1 MEAKIAAHLKQQGIK
16 LIGFDFDQTL
26 VSVHTRGHWRE
37 STAKLVAKIRPF
49 MKSLLCAV
57 VKAGLPTA
65 VVTFSP
71 QARLIKEVLRAA
83 IGDELTRNIVIIDSK
98 QAGDKQRD
106 GKIPHL
112 KAAKEKLA
120 GAASATMRQTVL
132 IDDDKTNIAK
142 CIKCGAHAVH
152 VDEHASERDLES
164 AITHAMMSI
173 SNGVTVPAP
182 IATAELSTGLAA
194 ADQAVTPTT
203 TIASF
208 EEWKEM
214 KEKDHLR
221 PATPSA
227 VAANTPPP
235 AVPRSRAHP
244 KDKYDEMDQIEQML
258 NAFQQNSM
266 SPVSSPRQLLSSPP
280 QQPNTV
286 HVTRRTSAPGN
297 LPEWQSTLNA
307 QQQRRSS
314 STSPLRV
321 KIGREL
327 LGSPLAQ
334 DNSIALRRA
343 QSSDT
348 VISRKPTQPDA
359 RGALRKIEHN
369 ERPKQLDI
377 LSPKKSEIPTLA
389 GSFQNHPMAS
399 LRSPNNFREKHTAAV
414 NMPQPKMMSPRAMI
428 TSPTGR
434 PGMQLTGPPMGRNQA
449 IASPRATRG
458 RPGPPPGRGKG
469 GGKGMRV

>member
-1 MEAKIAAHLKQQGIK
+1 
-16 LIGFDFDQTL
+16 
-26 VSVHTRGHWRE
+26 
-37 STAKLVAKIRPF
+37 
-49 MKSLLCAV
+49 MKSLLIEV
-57 VKAGLPTA
+57 IKAGLPTA

-71 QARLIKEVLRAA
+71 QARLIKEVLTAA
-83 IGDELTRNIVIIDSK
+83 IGDKLTRNIVIIDSK
-98 QAGDKQRD
+98 KAGDKQRD

-152 VDEHASERDLES
+152 VDEHASERDLEA

-173 SNGVTVPAP
+173 SNGITAPAP
-182 IATAELSTGLAA
+182 VRQQRATSQPIAEISTGLAVA
-194 ADQAVTPTT
+194 EQLAGTPTT
-203 TIASF
+203 AIASF

-214 KEKDHLR
+214 KEKDHLT
-221 PATPSA
+221 PTPSA
-227 VAANTPPP
+227 VAAKSPPP
-235 AVPRSRAHP
+235 AAPRSRAHP
-244 KDKYDEMDQIEQML
+244 KDKYNEMDQIEQML

-266 SPVSSPRQLLSSPP
+266 SPVSSPMQLVSSPP
-280 QQPNTV
+280 RQPNTV
-286 HVTRRTSAPGN
+286 HVTRRTSTQAA
-297 LPEWQSTLNA
+297 EW
-307 QQQRRSS
+307 QQQRRSL

-327 LGSPLAQ
+327 LGSPPAQ
-334 DNSIALRRA
+334 DSGIALRRV

-348 VISRKPTQPDA
+348 VISRKPAQTQPDV

-377 LSPKKSEIPTLA
+377 LSPKKSEISTHA
-389 GSFQNHPMAS
+389 GAFQNHPMAS
-399 LRSPNNFREKHTAAV
+399 LRSPNNFREKHAAAV
-414 NMPQPKMMSPRAMI
+414 SMSQPKMMSPRAMI

-434 PGMQLTGPPMGRNQA
+434 HAPAGMQLTGPPMGRNQA

-458 RPGPPPGRGKG
+458 RPGPPPGGKGKG